1 MSMQDS
7 IDLTAQSLMAYG
19 SSYKHWAVAFSGG
32 KDSSTVATVVAYLIE
47 SGRVPAPQTLTF
59 LYADTRVTISVA

>member
-1 MSMQDS
+1 MKRQESLFEGVRMSMQDS

-32 KDSSTVATVVAYLIE
+32 KDWLFGITCGIPQGRIVVHKGQN
-47 SGRVPAPQTLTF
+47 S
-59 LYADTRVTISVA
+59 D